1 MAFLF
6 ENLQVYIK
14 SVEFAT
20 EVYRFV
26 LQIRDRTIKDQ
37 LSRAALSVPLNIAEG
52 QGRMHNKEKRQF
64 YHTARGS
71 LLECVPILQICKN
84 IDYLND
90 EKHAYLYE
98 LANEISRMLSGLIAS
113 VKNRENGEERRK

>member
-1 MAFLF
+1 MFLF
-6 ENLQVYIK
+6 ENLQVYVK
-14 SVEFAT
+14 AVEFAT
-20 EVYRFV
+20 EADRLVIQ
-26 LQIRDRTIKDQ
+26 LKDRTIKDQ

-71 LLECVPILQICKN
+71 LLECIPILQICKN
-84 IDYLND
+84 IGYLNG
-90 EKHAYLYE
+90 EKHLYLYE

-113 VKNRENGEERRK
+113 VKNRETG